1 MRFLRWILLALLAVI
16 LLWIA
21 LLIVS
26 ALLVDPKKSHLIDSP
41 YYRWLLNT
49 STRVMTAVLRIRV
62 HVIGAALVPKDQ
74 RFLLVCNHR
83 SNFDPI
89 LTWYALRDQQLA
101 FISKPE
107 NFHIPVF
114 GRIILRCGFLA
125 IDRENA
131 KNALVTVNEAARRL
145 KSGAMSIAVYPEG
158 TRSKTCELL
167 PFHNGVFKISQRA
180 DAPIL
185 VCVIHGTE
193 QIHRRTPWRT
203 TDVYLTFVE
212 CIDAKTAGSLRT
224 SELGERIRRDILR
237 NLPGT

>member
-1 MRFLRWILLALLAVI
+1 MKYLIW
-16 LLWIA
+16 
-21 LLIVS
+21 LLIIIVAS
-26 ALLVDPKKSHLIDSP
+26 FLEYVLLLVFSAYAVDSKRIYEKHSS
-41 YYRWLLNT
+41 YYRWLLNS
-49 STRVMTAVLRIRV
+49 STWLLVFFGRV
-62 HVIGAALVPKDQ
+62 HYHTRGLEKIPKNQ

-114 GRIILRCGFLA
+114 GRIILRCGFLS

-167 PFHNGVFKISQRA
+167 PFHNGVFKIAQRA

>member
-107 NFHIPVF
+107 
-114 GRIILRCGFLA
+114 
-125 IDRENA
+125 
-131 KNALVTVNEAARRL
+131 RL

>member
-145 KSGAMSIAVYPEG
+145 KSGAMSIAV
-158 TRSKTCELL
+158 
-167 PFHNGVFKISQRA
+167 
-180 DAPIL
+180 
-185 VCVIHGTE
+185 
-193 QIHRRTPWRT
+193 
-203 TDVYLTFVE
+203 
-212 CIDAKTAGSLRT
+212 
-224 SELGERIRRDILR
+224 IRRGRGAKPVSCCRSITACSRSRSAPTRRSLSASSTAQSR
-237 NLPGT
+237 SIAAYPGGQRMSI